1 MGLELTEG
9 RAGVEE
15 REQGLEKKLL
25 ALILIYHSRLISTG
39 KSGTKSCD
47 AFEGSFM

>member
-1 MGLELTEG
+1 MGLELTKG

-25 ALILIYHSRLISTG
+25 TVILPAFYHEARLWSEAHHPNAG
-39 KSGTKSCD
+39 GQ
-47 AFEGSFM
+47 